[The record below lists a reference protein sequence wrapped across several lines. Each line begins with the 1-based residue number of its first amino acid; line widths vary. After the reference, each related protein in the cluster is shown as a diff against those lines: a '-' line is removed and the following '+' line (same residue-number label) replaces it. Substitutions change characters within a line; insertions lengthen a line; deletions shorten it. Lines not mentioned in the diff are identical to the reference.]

1 MPRYPIRSLFHA
13 ALFLRVLK
21 NVCTQL
27 KSTLFFFPPARR
39 RSLTIAAF
47 IVIPPASVAY
57 LADFILISAHWLL
70 WHFVTGSQIFAY
82 TIGGQLCVCS
92 LCYSKHDILIK
103 GLVGLLN
110 SDRWN
115 LNSISIL

>member
-1 MPRYPIRSLFHA
+1 MF
-13 ALFLRVLK
+13 K
-21 NVCTQL
+21 NVYTQL
-27 KSTLFFFPPARR
+27 KLAFFSAIRG
-39 RSLTIAAF
+39 SITILAF
-47 IVIPPASVAY
+47 IVIPRASAAY
-57 LADFILISAHWLL
+57 LADFILISTAHWML
-70 WHFVTGSQIFAY
+70 WHFVTGRQIFAY

-110 SDRWN
+110 SDRWD